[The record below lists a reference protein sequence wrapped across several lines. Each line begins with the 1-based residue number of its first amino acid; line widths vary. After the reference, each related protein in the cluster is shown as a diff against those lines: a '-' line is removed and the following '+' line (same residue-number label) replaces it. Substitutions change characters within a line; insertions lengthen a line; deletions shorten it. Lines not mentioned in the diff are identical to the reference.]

1 MLCVMDTVNNPG
13 PTLLAMK
20 VCGVKEKLMVTVNFS
35 MPMEIF
41 MKENGWTIR
50 LMVWE
55 PTLMLTELN
64 TTESGE
70 TINSMEQDVR
80 PGLTAPFTKENIMKE
95 RRTVKESSLSLT
107 NLSIKESSK

>member
-1 MLCVMDTVNNPG
+1 MLCVMDTVKNSG
-13 PTLLAMK
+13 QMGLTMK

-50 LMVWE
+50 PTVWE

-70 TINSMEQDVR
+70 TINNMEQDVR
-80 PGLTAPFTKENIMKE
+80 PGLTAPFTKVNIMKE
-95 RRTVKESSLSLT
+95 RRTVKESSLLLT

>member
-1 MLCVMDTVNNPG
+1 M
-13 PTLLAMK
+13 
-20 VCGVKEKLMVTVNFS
+20 
-35 MPMEIF
+35 
-41 MKENGWTIR
+41 IR

-70 TINSMEQDVR
+70 TINNMERDVR
-80 PGLTAPFTKENIMKE
+80 PGLIAPFMKENIMKE
-95 RRTVKESSLSLT
+95 KRTVKESSLLLT

>member
-20 VCGVKEKLMVTVNFS
+20 VCGAKEKLMVTVNFS

-55 PTLMLTELN
+55 LTLMLTELN

-80 PGLTAPFTKENIMKE
+80 PGLTAPFTKVNIMKE
-95 RRTVKESSLSLT
+95 RRTVKESSLLLT